1 MANAYG
7 TKEYL
12 EYRQRIYKQNDKDKW
27 YLVDVKRSSF
37 EKYKIVYEYLC
48 RESEYEQYKRSR
60 TNVELRCEM
69 TVYKFGKLSYECN
82 DVYNTRYFYFTHN
95 SNDFLLF
102 CKDKLY
108 GYTILNLDTLEEIN
122 YFPSNIVD
130 NWQKNSAESFIIY
143 DAMKWNYVLLLEG
156 CFWAGPTMCCLFD
169 LNTFKT
175 YLIDNEEW
183 RSVAEHGIIIN
194 DDVLTLKYDDEEMPA
209 SSSYTYEQVKA
220 LLQAS
225 TSCDLPT
232 IFGH

>member
-12 EYRQRIYKQNDKDKW
+12 EYRQSIYKQNNKDKW
-27 YLVDVKRSSF
+27 YLVDVKISSF
-37 EKYKIVYEYLC
+37 EKYKIEYEYLC
-48 RESEYEQYKRSR
+48 RESEYEQYKRNR
-60 TNVELRCEM
+60 TNVELRYEM
-69 TVYKFGKLSYECN
+69 TVYKFGKPCYSCKDIYKEGSC
-82 DVYNTRYFYFTHN
+82 FYFTHN

-130 NWQKNSAESFIIY
+130 NWRNGVESFIIY
-143 DAMKWNYVLLLEG
+143 DAMKWNDVLLLEG

-183 RSVAEHGIIIN
+183 RSIADNGISVN
-194 DDVLTLKYDDEEMPA
+194 DDVLTLKYDDEELPA

-232 IFGH
+232 IFA

>member
-12 EYRQRIYKQNDKDKW
+12 EYRQSLYKQNDKDKW

-37 EKYKIVYEYLC
+37 EKYKIEYEYLC
-48 RESEYEQYKRSR
+48 RESEYEQYQINRM
-60 TNVELRCEM
+60 NAELRCEM
-69 TVYKFGKLSYECN
+69 TVYKFGKLCYECN
-82 DVYNTRYFYFTHN
+82 DVYNTRCFYFTHN
-95 SNDFLLF
+95 SNDFILF

-108 GYTILNLDTLEEIN
+108 GYTILNLDTLDEIN

-143 DAMKWNYVLLLEG
+143 DAMKWNDVLLLEG

-183 RSVAEHGIIIN
+183 RSIADNGISVN
-194 DDVLTLKYDDEEMPA
+194 DDVLTLRYEDEEMPA

-232 IFGH
+232 IFA